1 MDMIQ
6 HTQSQKP
13 IINLYKANGSKYNI
27 TELVDGIQWS
37 GDYQQVSRKLDVDI
51 LYPVN
56 DKNQSLVIPDIGDM
70 MTLFVGEH
78 ELFRGVVWNR
88 DLVENSQFMKLTCY
102 DALIN
107 VTKSTTSYNLKN
119 VSPEST
125 VKRVC
130 SDFGIPYDYI
140 ASSGGTTYSDAAM
153 GKGCYDIIMT
163 GYTEASKKTGK
174 KYMPIMLKGRLNIIE
189 KGIVRVPYEL
199 SSDIN
204 VMNTQHSESLDSMI
218 NKVIIYDEAGN
229 IVDSVSNQGWINAY
243 GLLQG
248 AIQFNKEKDNKVLAK
263 KELKDMERKV
273 QVQALGIIQ
282 AITGHAV
289 MLKSTHTKAV
299 GLFYIDTDT
308 HSWKNGSYE
317 MTLTLNFQNLMDEK
331 EVNEDSNSGSGE
343 NGSGDKDD
351 SSSSK
356 SPDWWSQ
363 NWDESHTHGSDKYD
377 FAGQSNK

>member
-13 IINLYKANGSKYNI
+13 TLNLYKANGSKYNI

-125 VKRVC
+125 V
-130 SDFGIPYDYI
+130 
-140 ASSGGTTYSDAAM
+140 
-153 GKGCYDIIMT
+153 
-163 GYTEASKKTGK
+163 
-174 KYMPIMLKGRLNIIE
+174 
-189 KGIVRVPYEL
+189 
-199 SSDIN
+199 
-204 VMNTQHSESLDSMI
+204 
-218 NKVIIYDEAGN
+218 
-229 IVDSVSNQGWINAY
+229 
-243 GLLQG
+243 
-248 AIQFNKEKDNKVLAK
+248 
-263 KELKDMERKV
+263 
-273 QVQALGIIQ
+273 
-282 AITGHAV
+282 
-289 MLKSTHTKAV
+289 
-299 GLFYIDTDT
+299 
-308 HSWKNGSYE
+308 
-317 MTLTLNFQNLMDEK
+317 
-331 EVNEDSNSGSGE
+331 
-343 NGSGDKDD
+343 
-351 SSSSK
+351 
-356 SPDWWSQ
+356 
-363 NWDESHTHGSDKYD
+363 
-377 FAGQSNK
+377 